1 MTLAQIA
8 AQVFGAVGILVFI
21 LLYQFNNMKSVLKA
35 KMCIDFNSIAKKS
48 GKGKSLSAL
57 FGRYFVGIIRR
68 QWPRSRQE
76 ASNPG
81 LHTWWDCTWR

>member
-35 KMCIDFNSIAKKS
+35 KMCMDVLWAAHYLLLGAYS
-48 GKGKSLSAL
+48 GFA
-57 FGRYFVGIIRR
+57 
-68 QWPRSRQE
+68 
-76 ASNPG
+76 
-81 LHTWWDCTWR
+81 